1 MTGRRQS
8 PDFVPS
14 KLTQAREARSLSIA
28 DVARHLDISR
38 QAVWYWESGTI
49 TPRRE
54 AIVKL
59 CKLFGVLPGFWQK
72 EEK

>member
-1 MTGRRQS
+1 MTGRRQT

-28 DVARHLDISR
+28 DVARHLDVSR
-38 QAVWYWESGTI
+38 QTVFYWETGT
-49 TPRRE
+49 TSPRRE
-54 AIVKL
+54 MVVKL
-59 CKLFGVLPGFWQK
+59 CKMFGVTPGFWQ

>member
-1 MTGRRQS
+1 MTGRRQT

-28 DVARHLDISR
+28 DVARHLDVSR

-49 TPRRE
+49 TPKRGM
-54 AIVKL
+54 VLKL
-59 CKLFGVLPGFWQK
+59 CKMFGVLPGWWQ